1 MYIRIRCK
9 LKKYHSNHQPARVLR
24 SSIYAIGEFGRR
36 PSVLSSPTPF
46 KVISPAALELLG
58 SKFAGEG
65 LPRLS
70 IPAWPVSCFC
80 CSGSSLLERS
90 HQATSSAGLCF
101 MLFGLQ
107 MFPAPLILKS
117 RRCNR
122 CKLLRTPYHRAIPH
136 NWRSIHPILSKS
148 LGLWFVPQL
157 KLTPPSIAGNH
168 WPQRLRILLQFHEKI
183 VELLVV
189 QIFTWPPHASPWGQE
204 VLPPKNIKKLS
215 TSPSTYPSTYLS
227 IYPSLY
233 LCIYPSVHP
242 SI

>member
-80 CSGSSLLERS
+80 CSGSSQCRVQRS
-90 HQATSSAGLCF
+90 PGAITSSH
-101 MLFGLQ
+101 LQ
-107 MFPAPLILKS
+107 CWPVFHVIWTS
-117 RRCNR
+117 N
-122 CKLLRTPYHRAIPH
+122 
-136 NWRSIHPILSKS
+136 
-148 LGLWFVPQL
+148 VPCAFD
-157 KLTPPSIAGNH
+157 T
-168 WPQRLRILLQFHEKI
+168 EKQK
-183 VELLVV
+183 V
-189 QIFTWPPHASPWGQE
+189 Q
-204 VLPPKNIKKLS
+204 
-215 TSPSTYPSTYLS
+215 
-227 IYPSLY
+227 
-233 LCIYPSVHP
+233 
-242 SI
+242 